1 METYTKTH
9 LRSILHALNVE
20 IVSDTSTDFLCLC
33 PFHNNRSTPSF
44 AISHNKGLYVCYNPS
59 CNAAGTILDLV
70 KSLSQR
76 NDFEALR
83 FIGTMKKESEV
94 GFDDE
99 LANLLEE
106 KPDFVEFSKDTLDKL
121 SEDRWNSVEACNY
134 FLSRGINHESMDY
147 FDLGYSEKQRMV
159 TVPVHSPDGIA
170 VGIVGRSIEGKSFK
184 NSTNLPRNKTLFNL
198 HRAKRIGSTVIV
210 CESSFD
216 AIRIH
221 QSGFPNVVATLGGFL
236 SKENIENLNKYFTKI
251 IIMTDFD
258 DKNKHIAQHCRKC
271 YPNDCSGH
279 NPGRDLGRQM
289 IKNLPRKEFLW
300 ACYNDDVVYP
310 HNAKDVGDMTED
322 EIKKCIIN
330 SIPDYEYSS
339 RKNIY

>member
-184 NSTNLPRNKTLFNL
+184 NSSNLPRNKTMFNL
-198 HRAKRIGSTVIV
+198 HRAKRAGGTIIV
-210 CESSFD
+210 TESSFD
-216 AIRIH
+216 AIRVH
-221 QSGFPNVVATLGGFL
+221 QAGFPGAVATLGGSL
-236 SKENIENLNKYFTKI
+236 SEDNLENLNKYSSKI
-251 IIMTDFD
+251 IIMTDAD
-258 DKNKHIAQHCRKC
+258 EAGRKLGKLIANKLKMKDI
-271 YPNDCSGH
+271 
-279 NPGRDLGRQM
+279 
-289 IKNLPRKEFLW
+289 LW
-300 ACYNDDVVYP
+300 ASYQYGMIYP
-310 HNAKDVGDMTED
+310 HNAKDVGDLTD
-322 EIKKCIIN
+322 EEIQQCIKNAVPHFEYIN
-330 SIPDYEYSS
+330 W
-339 RKNIY
+339 